1 MVETGSRSRS
11 FGQWVVALL
20 TAFLGA
26 PAAPTRAAEEEPQAH
41 PMRGAGEFGA
51 EGLPTGEMHQP
62 TEAEQKARGRRNVA
76 IALAVTGF
84 VLLVYLTTFFRL
96 AQNLSAGS
104 AS

>member
-1 MVETGSRSRS
+1 MVEIGSRSRS

-20 TAFLGA
+20 NAFLGA
-26 PAAPTRAAEEEPQAH
+26 PSLPQRAVEEEMPSTQY
-41 PMRGAGEFGA
+41 RGLGEIGA

-62 TEAEQKARGRRNVA
+62 TEAEQKARGRRNIA

-84 VLLVYLTTFFRL
+84 VVLVYLTTFFRL